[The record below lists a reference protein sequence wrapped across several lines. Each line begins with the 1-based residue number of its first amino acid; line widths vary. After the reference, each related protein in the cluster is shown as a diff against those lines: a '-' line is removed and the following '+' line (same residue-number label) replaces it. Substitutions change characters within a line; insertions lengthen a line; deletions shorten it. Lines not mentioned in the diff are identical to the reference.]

1 MRWLWRY
8 WPWLPPSRKEVLAI
22 ILGVVIVAALL
33 LAVLIKAPP
42 FRWNANTGFGP
53 DWDCEQMPYGGSVC
67 VKKPPPKSAAP
78 AN

>member
-8 WPWLPPSRKEVLAI
+8 WPWLPPGRKEILAI
-22 ILGVVIVAALL
+22 IFGVIIVAALL
-33 LAVLIKAPP
+33 LTVIKSPS
-42 FRWNANTGFGP
+42 FRRNGASGFGP

-67 VKKPPPKSAAP
+67 AKKLPKSGAP